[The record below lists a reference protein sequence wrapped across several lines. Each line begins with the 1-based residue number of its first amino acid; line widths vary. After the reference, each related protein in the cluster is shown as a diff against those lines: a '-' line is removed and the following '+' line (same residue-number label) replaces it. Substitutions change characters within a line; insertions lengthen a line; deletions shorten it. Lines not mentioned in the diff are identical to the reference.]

1 MYRPPQHWPG
11 VDMQAAAGGDDTAP
25 KRPQGQDMPNGLC
38 GMSRLGKY
46 HSRQFPDGSGPYG
59 AVSNNPH
66 CQVYLALQGTPVMA
80 FTLDS
85 ARVGRW
91 KMCKLYWP
99 DLQGDYFDTVVL
111 QGDEVARQVARHT
124 ISPLITHRLGYEWTA
139 GDWGTLHPTPTLD
152 SHMIN
157 AGSFGTISF
166 RAMND
171 LLIFAANNPAAAPL
185 AIIHAVVR
193 ANFEPLRHL
202 VEHRFRIHIS
212 VHNPSATVLP
222 APSGFQGSGVQALT
236 SATLSS
242 MLQGER
248 ERGSFQWTPES
259 VTRTRMAPNG
269 QQTQSDSF
277 ATPPFN
283 LSDFGDNLA

>member
-1 MYRPPQHWPG
+1 
-11 VDMQAAAGGDDTAP
+11 
-25 KRPQGQDMPNGLC
+25 
-38 GMSRLGKY
+38 MSRLKEQNVRY
-46 HSRQFPDGSGPYG
+46 HSRQFPDGSSSHSV
-59 AVSNNPH
+59 ASHNPH
-66 CQVYLALQGTPVMA
+66 CQAYLALQGTPVMA
-80 FTLDS
+80 LTLDS

-91 KMCKLYWP
+91 HMCKLYWP
-99 DLQGDYFDTVVL
+99 APEPNLQGDYFDTVVL

-124 ISPLITHRLGYEWTA
+124 ISPLIAHRLGYEWTA
-139 GDWGTLHPTPTLD
+139 GDWGTPHPTPTLD

-171 LLIFAANNPAAAPL
+171 LLLFAANNPAAAPL

-193 ANFEPLRHL
+193 ANCEPLRHL

-212 VHNPSATVLP
+212 VHDPSSTVLP

-236 SATLSS
+236 SASLSS

-248 ERGSFQWTPES
+248 ERGSFQWTPE
-259 VTRTRMAPNG
+259 
-269 QQTQSDSF
+269 
-277 ATPPFN
+277 
-283 LSDFGDNLA
+283 